1 MMMMMVRPLRPG
13 AAAGKYSS
21 AHFQNRECYY
31 NFFKHLVKKWWYARI
46 ISSKLELL
54 LQQLILLFWHWWN
67 GSNFFRRFEAKR
79 YVLGGFTNK
88 SHVQHMKAELFGRP
102 SPRSES
108 ENFGLWKPFGLGI
121 SVFVNLRIY
130 TVNKSTFHKKFPK
143 FQFLAASVARP
154 ALMIALLLF
163 LLLLF
168 LFLLAFS
175 SFSHLSLKIFLC
187 RATAHFVPSRG
198 TFCAF
203 PWHISLKSIFVP
215 CYGTFCA
222 FPWDISLKSLFVP
235 CYGTFCAFP

>member
-143 FQFLAASVARP
+143 FQFWT
-154 ALMIALLLF
+154 F
-163 LLLLF
+163 F
-168 LFLLAFS
+168 
-175 SFSHLSLKIFLC
+175 
-187 RATAHFVPSRG
+187 SRG
-198 TFCAF
+198 LMNERIF
-203 PWHISLKSIFVP
+203 SLVSVLKSYYSLYKP
-215 CYGTFCA
+215 HA
-222 FPWDISLKSLFVP
+222 QISTIVKTS
-235 CYGTFCAFP
+235 